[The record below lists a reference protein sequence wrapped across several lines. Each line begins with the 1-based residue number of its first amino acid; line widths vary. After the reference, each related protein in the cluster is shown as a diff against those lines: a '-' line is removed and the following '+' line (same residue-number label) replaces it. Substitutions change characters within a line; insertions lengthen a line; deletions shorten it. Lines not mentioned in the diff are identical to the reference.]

1 MLVLQRKVGES
12 IVINDNITVTITK
25 ISGDKVKIGIDAPVD
40 VKILRS
46 EVVEVENN
54 NKQAVKGINQ
64 SNFIQMMSKI
74 NNKKD

>member
-25 ISGDKVKIGIDAPVD
+25 ISGDKVKIGIDAPDD